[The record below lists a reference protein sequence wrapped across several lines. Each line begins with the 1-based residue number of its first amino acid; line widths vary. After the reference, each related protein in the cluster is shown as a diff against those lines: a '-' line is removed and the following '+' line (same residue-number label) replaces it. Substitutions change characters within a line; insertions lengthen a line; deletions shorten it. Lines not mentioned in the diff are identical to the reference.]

1 MAGPDAD
8 PATGAAGRWADGTS
22 WCDDQGGGPIPP
34 DHVGMR
40 AVLGP
45 VPEVA
50 TDAPGY
56 GDGGPQA
63 FMVEMG
69 AATAPL
75 RTHFH
80 VVDQFQVVVHGG
92 GTLGRHRL
100 GPGAVHYADALHPYG
115 PLAAGPDGLAYLTL
129 RATSD
134 TGAWFTPDR
143 RDDLAARRAADP
155 RAARRR
161 NLSCD
166 VGAATAPSGVSDLVE
181 ASDGLRI
188 ASVALGER
196 EAVTV
201 PAAGS
206 GAYAV
211 VLAGA
216 LEPVHGLRR
225 DPGVLAWSPPGGTL
239 DLVAGGS
246 GATAVVVQLPLAH
259 TSVR

>member
-1 MAGPDAD
+1 MAGPALGAEPADA
-8 PATGAAGRWADGTS
+8 GGLQ

-34 DHVGMR
+34 DHVGMHPY
-40 AVLGP
+40 LGR

-92 GTLGRHRL
+92 GSLGRHRL
-100 GPGAVHYADALHPYG
+100 APGAVHYADALQPYG
-115 PLAAGPDGLAYLTL
+115 PLTAGPDGLAYLTL

-143 RDDLAARRAADP
+143 RAELAERLAARP
-155 RAARRR
+155 GLSGGRR
-161 NLSCD
+161 NLSHD
-166 VGAATAPSGVSDLVE
+166 VAPEGVAPGVTTLAE
-181 ASDGLRI
+181 GLDGLRL
-188 ASVALGER
+188 A
-196 EAVTV
+196 AVGL
-201 PAAGS
+201 AAGEAAAVGPTG
-206 GAYAV
+206 GAGSYVV
-211 VLAGA
+211 VLAGSVEA
-216 LEPVHGLRR
+216 PGSPPRR
-225 DPGVLAWSPPGGTL
+225 RGALAWSPPGGPL
-239 DLVAGGS
+239 DLVAGQD
-246 GATAVVVQLPLAH
+246 GAVAVVVQLPRAA
-259 TSVR
+259 

>member
-8 PATGAAGRWADGTS
+8 PAAGTAVRGAGDTR
-22 WCDDQGGGPIPP
+22 WCDDQGGKPIPP

-40 AVLGP
+40 AYLGP

-56 GDGGPQA
+56 GDGTPQA

-80 VVDQFQVVVHGG
+80 VVDQFQVVVHGSG
-92 GTLGRHRL
+92 MIGRHPL

-129 RATSD
+129 RARSD

-143 RDDLAARRAADP
+143 RDDLAARRAGEP
-155 RAARRR
+155 RAANRR
-161 NLSCD
+161 NVSVD
-166 VGAATAPSGVSDLVE
+166 VDAATARPGVSDLVE
-181 ASDGLRI
+181 DPDGLRI

-196 EAVTV
+196 EAATV
-201 PAAGS
+201 QVGGS

-211 VLAGA
+211 VLTGA
-216 LEPVHGLRR
+216 LEPARGRAR
-225 DPGVLAWSPPGGTL
+225 QPGALAWSPPGGTL
-239 DLVAGGS
+239 DLVAGGA
-246 GATAVVVQLPLAH
+246 GAVAVVVQLPDPV
-259 TSVR
+259 SVR